1 MPTIPAPLY
10 ALVGVTDVATEK
22 ARELPEMLAE
32 LELRRFE
39 MPKVDTAKL
48 DPRHFEMPKVDMPT
62 FEMPKVERP
71 TFEMSKVDVS
81 KLDPRHLDLSKVEL
95 PKFELKLEMP
105 KVEISG
111 VAAYALE
118 VAAKAEKTYEEMVV
132 RGEQVVARVRGT
144 EHVTA
149 PVAKA
154 APAKPATKK
163 PATRKPA
170 AKKATKK
177 PAKRVTP
184 KATAPTA

>member
-39 MPKVDTAKL
+39 MPKVDAAKL
-48 DPRHFEMPKVDMPT
+48 DPRH

-184 KATAPTA
+184 KATAPKA

>member
-22 ARELPEMLAE
+22 ARVLPEKLAE

-39 MPKVDTAKL
+39 MPKVDRAAF
-48 DPRHFEMPKVDMPT
+48 DPRHMDLPKIELPA
-62 FEMPKVERP
+62 FEMPKVEMP
-71 TFEMSKVDVS
+71 KVDRAAF
-81 KLDPRHLDLSKVEL
+81 DPRHI
-95 PKFELKLEMP
+95 ELKVEMP
-105 KVEISG
+105 KVELTG

-177 PAKRVTP
+177 PVRKVAP